1 MKRIALLTLLLGFA
15 WDSAWGQ
22 GAQADMIKRRAKE
35 TANQNN
41 VRQGVPS
48 PAPTPTPAPRP
59 ATPAPRPATPAPAN
73 KTTAAQSIVNLRAD
87 LAGFKTGTV
96 ATAEQKQKFI
106 RNLALS
112 ARGTKPSLPTVQKF
126 VNSLTTALTGATLT
140 PEQQARLAQ
149 NLDAVLNSKPLPAT
163 QFDKIIEDTQAI
175 LEVGTVK
182 RAVAVNIAAE
192 LKAIGAEVRR

>member
-1 MKRIALLTLLLGFA
+1 MKRIALLTLLFGFA
-15 WDSAWGQ
+15 LDTAWGQ

-59 ATPAPRPATPAPAN
+59 ATPATSN

-87 LAGFKTGTV
+87 LAGFKTGAV
-96 ATAEQKQKFI
+96 ATADQKQKFI

-126 VNSLTTALTGATLT
+126 VNSLTAALTGATLT
-140 PEQQARLAQ
+140 TEQQARLAQ

-182 RAVAVNIAAE
+182 RAVAVSIAAE

>member
-1 MKRIALLTLLLGFA
+1 MKRFALLTFLLGFA
-15 WDSAWGQ
+15 LDSAWGQ

-48 PAPTPTPAPRP
+48 PAPAPTPAPRP
-59 ATPAPRPATPAPAN
+59 ATPAPPN
-73 KTTAAQSIVNLRAD
+73 KTTAAQNIVNLRAD

-96 ATAEQKQKFI
+96 ATADQKQKFI
-106 RNLALS
+106 RSLALS

-140 PEQQARLAQ
+140 SEQQARLAQ

-182 RAVAVNIAAE
+182 RAVAVSIATE

>member
-1 MKRIALLTLLLGFA
+1 MKRIALLILVVGFA

-48 PAPTPTPAPRP
+48 PAPTPTPTPRP
-59 ATPAPRPATPAPAN
+59 AAPATPN
-73 KTTAAQSIVNLRAD
+73 QTTAAQSLVNLRAD
-87 LAGFKTGTV
+87 LAGFKTGAA
-96 ATAEQKQKFI
+96 ATADQKQKFI

-112 ARGTKPSLPTVQKF
+112 ARGKKPSLPTVQKF
-126 VNSLTTALTGATLT
+126 VNSLTTALTSATLT
-140 PEQQARLAQ
+140 TEQQARLAQ
-149 NLDAVLNSKPLPAT
+149 NLDSVLNSKPLPAA

-182 RAVAVNIAAE
+182 RAVAVNIATE

>member
-1 MKRIALLTLLLGFA
+1 MKRLALLTLLLGFA
-15 WDSAWGQ
+15 LDSAWGQ

-48 PAPTPTPAPRP
+48 PAPAP
-59 ATPAPRPATPAPAN
+59 TPAPRPATPAPAN

-96 ATAEQKQKFI
+96 ATADQKQKFI
-106 RNLALS
+106 RSLALS

-140 PEQQARLAQ
+140 SEQQARLAQ
-149 NLDAVLNSKPLPAT
+149 NLDAVLNSKPLPAA

-182 RAVAVNIAAE
+182 RAVAVSIAAE